1 MLSEYIGIIG
11 AVAGSVSTLIVVES
25 IRHIGGV
32 KFFLRDIRFK
42 YRLNSS
48 FSNSLY
54 EEVKQPF
61 RLGYDLDIYN
71 CGSIPR
77 LAHDFSLAFYKG
89 GSLVL
94 KANPKC
100 DKNAFNVNPRELVS
114 VSQVFDMDDL
124 DNTLVGITKIVLSY
138 KTSKRRNRKFV
149 LYHGNPLYPDTGKK
163 A

>member
-11 AVAGSVSTLIVVES
+11 AVAGSVSTLIVVEC
-25 IRHIGGV
+25 IRHMGGV

-48 FSNSLY
+48 FNNSLY

-77 LAHDFSLAFYKG
+77 LTHDFSLGFYKG
-89 GSLVL
+89 SSLVL
-94 KANPKC
+94 KASPKC
-100 DKNAFNVNPRELVS
+100 DRNAINVNPRELVS
-114 VSQVFDMDDL
+114 VSQVFDMDDI
-124 DNTLVGITKIVLSY
+124 DNTLVGITKIVLNY
-138 KTSKRRNRKFV
+138 KTSKRRIRKFV
-149 LYHGNPLYPDTGKK
+149 IYEGQPLYPDATKK